1 MRYGFVK
8 TAALSPKIKVA
19 DTAYNAKEIIRL
31 MKEAW
36 EKGARIL
43 VFPELCITGYTCGEL
58 FLQKLLLQKTEEA
71 LEEIVEASKGL
82 DGLFFVGF
90 PLEVRGKLYNTA
102 AAFSDGRLLGLV
114 PKTSIPN
121 YSEFYEARY
130 FAKAPEE
137 YAFIDWKGG
146 KVPFGT
152 KILFVC
158 KDMPGLL
165 AAAEICEDV

>member
-82 DGLFFVGF
+82 DGLFFAGL

-102 AAFSDGRLLGLV
+102 AAFSDG
-114 PKTSIPN
+114 S
-121 YSEFYEARY
+121 
-130 FAKAPEE
+130 
-137 YAFIDWKGG
+137 
-146 KVPFGT
+146 
-152 KILFVC
+152 KIFC
-158 KDMPGLL
+158 ESAGR
-165 AAAEICEDV
+165 ICVY